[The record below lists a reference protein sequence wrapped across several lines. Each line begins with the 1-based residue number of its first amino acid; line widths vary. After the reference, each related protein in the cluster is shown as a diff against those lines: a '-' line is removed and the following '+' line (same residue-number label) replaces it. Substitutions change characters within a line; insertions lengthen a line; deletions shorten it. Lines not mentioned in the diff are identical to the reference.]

1 MELHPLNNF
10 FSVDLLA
17 QVMITL
23 VGTLGLII
31 TLFSW
36 QYLEGDQHRPR
47 FLGLMITLILAIVG
61 LVCADNLFVFLLLWA
76 ISNTLLVKLMGHE
89 TQWPA
94 ARASSLLTGTSFFF
108 GFFCISFAFSLLF
121 FASGTASIHAITRL
135 KPNDSISQLAMILLI
150 IGAMTQSGIW
160 PFHKWLISSLN
171 SPTPVSA
178 IMHAGLVNGGG
189 FLLARFASLYLA
201 HPKFL
206 ITIFCLGMFSTI
218 LGSLW
223 KLMQPDVKKML
234 ACSTLSQMG
243 FMFAQCGLGMFP
255 SAIAHLAAHGFFK
268 ANLFLS
274 SNKAAEEKPKTI
286 LEPKLTTLFISLIIA
301 VFSLVIFELV
311 CEKSWFVTNTNL
323 FLLTIL
329 GVSCTQIALSALE
342 EDLSLKRI
350 LAAAAYSCC
359 SSLIYG
365 LSINVIQRKLDL
377 YYRIDFQ
384 AMNTVYSLGLFILVA
399 AWALLLLSPYL
410 KKLSLIPAKWIG
422 YFYIKLL
429 NASQPSAKTITCHRK
444 EYRYE

>member
-1 MELHPLNNF
+1 MEIHPLNSL
-10 FSVDLLA
+10 FSLDLLA
-17 QVMITL
+17 QVMIAL

-47 FLGLMITLILAIVG
+47 FIGLMVALVLAIVG

-76 ISNTLLVKLMGHE
+76 ISNALLVKLMGHE

-94 ARASSLLTGTSFFF
+94 ARASSLLTGTTFFF
-108 GFFCISFAFSLLF
+108 GFFCIGFAFSLLF
-121 FASGTASIHAITRL
+121 FASGTASIHAIIRL
-135 KPNDSISQLAMILLI
+135 KPHDFISQLAMILLI

-201 HPKFL
+201 QPTFL
-206 ITIFCLGMFSTI
+206 LVIFCLGMFSTI

-274 SNKAAEEKPKTI
+274 SNTAAEEKRKAMI
-286 LEPKLTTLFISLIIA
+286 EPKLSALFISLVIA
-301 VFSLVIFELV
+301 AFSLVMFELV
-311 CEKSWFVTNTNL
+311 CEKSWFVINSNL
-323 FLLTIL
+323 FLLTVL
-329 GVSCTQIALSALE
+329 AVSCAQIALTLLE
-342 EDLSLKRI
+342 ESLSLKRI
-350 LAAAAYSCC
+350 LIATTYSCF
-359 SSLIYG
+359 SALIYG
-365 LSINVIQRKLDL
+365 LSIDVIQRKLDL

-384 AMNTVYSLGLFILVA
+384 AMNTIYSLGLFILVA
-399 AWALLLLSPYL
+399 AWTLLLFSPYL
-410 KKLSLIPAKWIG
+410 KKLSVIPAKWIG
-422 YFYIKLL
+422 YCYIKLL
-429 NASQPSAKTITCHRK
+429 NASQPNAKTITCHRK